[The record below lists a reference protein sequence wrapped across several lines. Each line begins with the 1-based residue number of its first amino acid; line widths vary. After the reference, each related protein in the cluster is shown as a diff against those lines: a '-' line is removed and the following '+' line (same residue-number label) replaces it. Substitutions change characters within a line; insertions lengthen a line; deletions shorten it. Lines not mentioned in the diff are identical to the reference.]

1 MNAISD
7 PGRPRRR
14 DRRRA
19 QKLVDTAFAERRL
32 TAADR
37 ALRTQ
42 RIQAA
47 HTRGDLATITR
58 DLVAP
63 VQTNLGRALDAS
75 GGTSRWHAGTGQRGT
90 MSSMRVG
97 STASQSRTPG
107 LPATLRPGTPTIDLS
122 GVGRRIRLFVLIA
135 IAGVFLSC
143 VLGLV
148 AFIAPVVREFQSDV
162 APSAPGTTVPTPGQ
176 ARSEVVEADAASLHT
191 AAGWTA
197 LVAAIKAESGTA
209 DVYDLVVYPGYASV
223 GLDGKDAIERR
234 LFRNGDWQEG
244 FSARTPIHGA
254 LVDLSDIDP
263 KTIARLLE
271 QTAQQVEIDDP
282 TGAYLIVNAFTRGPQ
297 IAVYVQSNG
306 ESQYRTYRLD
316 GTAIS

>member
-7 PGRPRRR
+7 PGRPSRR

-42 RIQAA
+42 RIEAA

-58 DLVAP
+58 DLIAP

-75 GGTSRWHAGTGQRGT
+75 AMRLE
-90 MSSMRVG
+90 SS
-97 STASQSRTPG
+97 ASQRRTPG

-122 GVGRRIRLFVLIA
+122 SIGRRVRLFVLIA
-135 IAGVFLSC
+135 VAGVFLSC

-148 AFIAPVVREFQSDV
+148 AFIVPVFTDFKGVV
-162 APSAPGTTVPTPGQ
+162 TPSGAPGTAAPTPPQ
-176 ARSEVVEADAASLHT
+176 VPSEVTKADAASLHT
-191 AAGWTA
+191 EAGWTM
-197 LVAAIKAESGTA
+197 LVAAIKAESGTTG
-209 DVYDLVVYPGYASV
+209 VYDLVVYPGYASV

-234 LFRNGDWQEG
+234 LFRAGDWQDG
-244 FSARTPIHGA
+244 FSARTPVHGA
-254 LVDLSDIDP
+254 LVDLGDIDP
-263 KTIARLLE
+263 KTIPRLVE
-271 QTAQQVEIDDP
+271 QTAEQAGIDDP
-282 TGAYLIVNAFTRGPQ
+282 TGAYFIVNAYTGSQQ

-306 ESQYRTYRLD
+306 ESRYRTYRLD
-316 GTAIS
+316 GTPIS

>member
-7 PGRPRRR
+7 PGRPSRR
-14 DRRRA
+14 DRRKA
-19 QKLVDTAFAERRL
+19 QKLVDTAFAEHRL

-42 RIQAA
+42 RIDAA

-75 GGTSRWHAGTGQRGT
+75 T
-90 MSSMRVG
+90 MSSMR
-97 STASQSRTPG
+97 TG
-107 LPATLRPGTPTIDLS
+107 LPAWTKRVPGTPTTVSPGTPTIDLS
-122 GVGRRIRLFVLIA
+122 GIGRRIRLFVLIA
-135 IAGVFLSC
+135 VAGVFLSC

-148 AFIAPVVREFQSDV
+148 AFIVPVFTGFSGDVTSSD
-162 APSAPGTTVPTPGQ
+162 APGTAAPSPPQ
-176 ARSEVVEADAASLHT
+176 IPSESVEADAASLHT
-191 AAGWTA
+191 AAGWTK
-197 LVAAIKAESGTA
+197 LVAAIEAESGTTE
-209 DVYDLVVYPGYASV
+209 VYDLVVYPEYASV

-234 LFRNGDWQEG
+234 LFRAGDWQEG

-254 LVDLSDIDP
+254 RVDLGDIDP
-263 KTIARLLE
+263 KTIVRLPE
-271 QTAQQVEIDDP
+271 QTAQQAGIDNP
-282 TGAYLIVNAFTRGPQ
+282 TGTYFIVNAYTGSPQ

-306 ESQYRTYRLD
+306 ESRYRTYQLD
-316 GTAIS
+316 GTAIN